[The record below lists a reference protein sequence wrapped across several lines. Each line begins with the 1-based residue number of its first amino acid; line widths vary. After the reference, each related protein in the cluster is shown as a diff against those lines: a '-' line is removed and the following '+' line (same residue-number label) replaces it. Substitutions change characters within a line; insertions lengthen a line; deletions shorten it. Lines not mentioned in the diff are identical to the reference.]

1 MAGLVAAVLSAAF
14 GANAVAIKMSLLGI
28 GPFTAA
34 GLRLTMASVAILLWA
49 RSTGRTLRVDKEQVR
64 TLVVMSLLFT
74 IQLSLLY
81 LGISRTNASRATLII
96 NIDPFLILILAH
108 FFIKGDT
115 ITSKKLLGIV
125 MAFSGVALVFLQ
137 KEGVTEDFRVGDV
150 ITLVCTL
157 MWACRTVYLKR
168 VIHAFDP
175 FHMVLYPMIFSIPFL
190 FVQGFLW
197 DKPMIDHLDGV
208 VISGML
214 YQVGIASFGWVAWM
228 GLLQKHGAVALHT
241 FMFVSPITGVFL
253 GSLVM
258 AEPIGTHV
266 FLALILISAGIM
278 VAQGRFR
285 ATKHQEIRADA
296 AP

>member
-137 KEGVTEDFRVGDV
+137 KEGVT
-150 ITLVCTL
+150 
-157 MWACRTVYLKR
+157 
-168 VIHAFDP
+168 
-175 FHMVLYPMIFSIPFL
+175 
-190 FVQGFLW
+190 
-197 DKPMIDHLDGV
+197 
-208 VISGML
+208 
-214 YQVGIASFGWVAWM
+214 
-228 GLLQKHGAVALHT
+228 
-241 FMFVSPITGVFL
+241 
-253 GSLVM
+253 
-258 AEPIGTHV
+258 
-266 FLALILISAGIM
+266 
-278 VAQGRFR
+278 
-285 ATKHQEIRADA
+285 
-296 AP
+296 